1 MLFKEKILLSNCDS
15 VKKHSQDEVRKRL
28 LVGLVFGNGVV
39 LSPNILFDNIGIQ
52 SVLNQKNVIKFLNE
66 EGLGEFIVRGFNIG
80 DIKSASEYFEK
91 LPNNYAVSSL
101 NGKLKGNLSITEL
114 NSIKK
119 KITTLDGIIEKINP
133 TFENASISQD
143 SLTNEIRAR
152 ISNSYFKS
160 DEEFK
165 KFLDYTKKF
174 TSRSDWYNYVDNN
187 QRKQFNSAVLKQ
199 EVIDPSYNS
208 LFVNKGEGF
217 VQDNIETLLN
227 IPEKILSAGVS
238 YKSIRKEIELI
249 DYPIKAFEIISSL
262 GSTELLK
269 IITDE
274 ALGYIED
281 KTKDTSLSFFS
292 RKNWFGLYPVLRNKM
307 GVEIK

>member
-15 VKKHSQDEVRKRL
+15 VKKHSQDEIRKRL
-28 LVGLVFGNGVV
+28 LVGLVFGNGIV
-39 LSPNILFDNIGIQ
+39 LSPNILFDNYGIQ
-52 SVLNQKNVIKFLNE
+52 SVLSQKNVIKFLNE

-80 DIKSASEYFEK
+80 DIKSASEYFDK

-101 NGKLKGNLSITEL
+101 NGKLKGNLSISEL
-114 NSIKK
+114 NSIKQK
-119 KITTLDGIIEKINP
+119 TATLDEIIEKINP

-152 ISNSYFKS
+152 ISSSYFKS
-160 DEEFK
+160 DEEFN
-165 KFLDYTKKF
+165 KFLDYTKNF
-174 TSRSDWYNYVDNN
+174 SSRSEWYSYVETN
-187 QRKQFNSAVLKQ
+187 QRKQFNSDTLKQ
-199 EVIDPSYNS
+199 EIIDPAYNS
-208 LFVNKGEGF
+208 LFVNEGEGF
-217 VQDNIETLLN
+217 VQDNIETLLH

-238 YKSIRKEIELI
+238 YKSIRREIELL

-281 KTKDTSLSFFS
+281 KTKDTGLSFFS

>member
-1 MLFKEKILLSNCDS
+1 LLFKEKILLSNCDS
-15 VKKHSQDEVRKRL
+15 VKQHSQDEIRKRL

-39 LSPNILFDNIGIQ
+39 LSPNILFDNYGIQ
-52 SVLNQKNVIKFLNE
+52 SVLSQKNVIKFLNE

-80 DIKSASEYFEK
+80 NIKSASEYFEK
-91 LPNNYAVSSL
+91 LPNSYAISSL
-101 NGKLKGNLSITEL
+101 KGKLKGDLTVSEL
-114 NSIKK
+114 NSMNQKIVILDEIIK
-119 KITTLDGIIEKINP
+119 KINP
-133 TFENASISQD
+133 TFENASIKQD
-143 SLTNEIRAR
+143 SLANEIRTR
-152 ISNSYFKS
+152 ISSSYFKS
-160 DEEFK
+160 DEEFS
-165 KFLDYTKKF
+165 KFLDYTKKLS
-174 TSRSDWYNYVDNN
+174 SRSEWYSYVETN
-187 QRKQFNSAVLKQ
+187 QRNQFNSNTLKQ
-199 EVIDPSYNS
+199 EIIDPAYNS
-208 LFVNKGEGF
+208 LFVNNGEGF
-217 VQDNIETLLN
+217 VQDNIETLLHV
-227 IPEKILSAGVS
+227 PEKILSAGVS

-281 KTKDTSLSFFS
+281 KTKDTGLSFFS